1 MKKPHE
7 YAVMIGKLF
16 TAGCFLVIVTILIL
30 PQAFA
35 EPLLTGSKEFN
46 YFFLIGVVSLSVGII
61 GFSNY
66 LTLKQ
71 IWGSEKFY
79 QKVRSGAC
87 VVPVPRRVPVSR
99 VVSARRLDEHTLV
112 KVMR

>member
-1 MKKPHE
+1 MKKLHE

-16 TAGCFLVIVTILIL
+16 TADRSLVTVEILIL
-30 PQAFA
+30 PQAIA
-35 EPLLTGSKEFN
+35 EPLLKAPKEYNHFV
-46 YFFLIGVVSLSVGII
+46 LIGVVSLSVGII

-79 QKVRSGAC
+79 QNLTFQFIGRQHWFVFCG
-87 VVPVPRRVPVSR
+87 VVG
-99 VVSARRLDEHTLV
+99 
-112 KVMR
+112 KY